1 MKENSEL
8 VNTND
13 EVHMPLLTKNTQNQ
27 KILENLV
34 KHAFP
39 DKKRNEIHE
48 LTEGF
53 FNIAYFVSFTDGTES
68 VLKIAPH
75 PDTAVMTYE
84 KNIMATEVACM
95 KLVAEK
101 TAVPLPKMQFSD
113 FSCTLCNAPYFFME
127 RIKGNSLST
136 QKDSMNE
143 EEINKIYHEMG
154 KLNKDINAIT
164 NSFFGY
170 PSQVALQGNDWH
182 VVFTKMLTAMVHDSQ
197 KANIEI
203 EISLDG
209 LFALL
214 ENSKDIFAEVTTPC
228 LVHWDIWDGNIFV
241 KDSKIT
247 GIIDWERCL
256 WGDVLMEVGFRSY
269 AQSAD
274 FLSGYGIEKFTLSEQ
289 KRILWYDIYL
299 LFVAVQEHVY
309 RGYEA
314 DNSWAISLMKE
325 KFHELKVCK

>member
-1 MKENSEL
+1 
-8 VNTND
+8 
-13 EVHMPLLTKNTQNQ
+13 MPLLTKNTQNQ
-27 KILENLV
+27 ETLEKLV
-34 KHAFP
+34 KRAFP
-39 DKKRNEIHE
+39 EQKPNEIHE

-75 PDTAVMTYE
+75 LDTAVMTYE

-95 KLVAEK
+95 KMVAEK
-101 TAVPLPKMQFSD
+101 TAVPLPKIQFSD
-113 FSCTLCNAPYFFME
+113 FSCTICNAPYFFME
-127 RIKGNSLST
+127 RIEGNSLST
-136 QKDSMNE
+136 QKDKMSE

-154 KLNKDINAIT
+154 KLNKQINAIT
-164 NSFFGY
+164 GDFFGY
-170 PSQVALQGNDWH
+170 PSQVELQGNDWH
-182 VVFTKMLTAMVHDSQ
+182 SVFTKMLKAMADDSQ
-197 KANIEI
+197 KVNIALT
-203 EISLDG
+203 ISLDE

-269 AQSAD
+269 AQSVD
-274 FLSGYGIEKFTLSEQ
+274 FLSGYGIEKFTRSEQ

-299 LFVAVQEHVY
+299 LFVAAQEHVY

-314 DNSWAISLMKE
+314 DNSWAISLMRE
-325 KFHELKVCK
+325 KFDELKSMKDF